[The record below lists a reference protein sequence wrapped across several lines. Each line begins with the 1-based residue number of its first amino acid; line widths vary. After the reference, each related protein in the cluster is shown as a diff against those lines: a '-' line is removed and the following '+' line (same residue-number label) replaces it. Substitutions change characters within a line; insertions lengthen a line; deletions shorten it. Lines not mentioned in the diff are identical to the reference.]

1 MTCKDCGMTIGWD
14 CECDPEYNALV
25 AEAERRADARLL
37 DMHQRFYGAQPEDA
51 LLLEAP
57 LPPHHEDHT

>member
-1 MTCKDCGMTIGWD
+1 MTIGWD

-25 AEAERRADARLL
+25 DDAARRERQADARIVDL
-37 DMHQRFYGAQPEDA
+37 HQRLYGAQPEDA

-57 LPPHHEDHT
+57 LSPHHEDHT